1 MKFKVKRGAFS
12 AGRPIAILNSD
23 KAKSLN
29 LHLGDRIRISRNKN
43 QIIAML
49 DTTKD
54 FLEEDEISLSKEI
67 IDSLKTKAHNIVDI
81 SPVESAKSIRFIL
94 KKLNGQALSKSE
106 IYSIIEDIVNNA
118 LSEAEIAYFVSGV
131 YEHGMTF
138 QETLF
143 LTEAMYKTGTHLKW
157 SQKYIVD
164 KHCIGGIPGNR
175 TTPIVVSICAAAGLI
190 MPKTSSRAITSA
202 AGTADVIETV
212 CNVDFSAEQLK
223 KIVKKTNACL
233 AWNGSFAFAP
243 SDDILIRIE
252 KLLNVDPEAQLLA
265 SILSKKLALGSKYVL
280 IDIPYGEGA
289 KVSKEEGE
297 KLKAKFIRIGK
308 HFGLHMNVILTK
320 GDQPIGNGIG
330 PILEMKDIYRV
341 LKQDNSPKDLEEKS
355 IILSSQILEMTGKA
369 KKGQGVNLAKTI
381 LHSGK
386 AYEKF
391 QEIISAQGRRNHF
404 KLAKFT
410 HNIQAKSSGKIT
422 HIDNKKVNYISRV
435 LGCPIDKGSG
445 IYLHKHKFDPVTKGE
460 TIITLYSESQN
471 KLKEAIL
478 YINNLKPIIY

>member
-164 KHCIGGIPGNR
+164 KHCIGGIPGNG

-265 SILSKKLALGSKYVL
+265 SILSKKLA
-280 IDIPYGEGA
+280 P
-289 KVSKEEGE
+289 
-297 KLKAKFIRIGK
+297 
-308 HFGLHMNVILTK
+308 N
-320 GDQPIGNGIG
+320 
-330 PILEMKDIYRV
+330 
-341 LKQDNSPKDLEEKS
+341 
-355 IILSSQILEMTGKA
+355 
-369 KKGQGVNLAKTI
+369 
-381 LHSGK
+381 
-386 AYEKF
+386 
-391 QEIISAQGRRNHF
+391 
-404 KLAKFT
+404 
-410 HNIQAKSSGKIT
+410 
-422 HIDNKKVNYISRV
+422 
-435 LGCPIDKGSG
+435 
-445 IYLHKHKFDPVTKGE
+445 
-460 TIITLYSESQN
+460 
-471 KLKEAIL
+471 
-478 YINNLKPIIY
+478 